1 MGWVGLQ
8 TQRPSSPNPLPW
20 AGCPIPAQ
28 AAQGPSNPALS
39 TSRDGAPTALWAAV
53 PGHHHTLSKEL
64 PPNFFSERVVRHW
77 HRLPREVLHSPSLV
91 APKKK
96 VEMALRDTV
105 SAHGGD
111 GITVEL
117 NDLGGL
123 F

>member
-1 MGWVGLQ
+1 MEGTLKP
-8 TQRPSSPNPLPW
+8 THSPTPPW
-20 AGCPIPAQ
+20 AGCPPPAQ
-28 AAQGPSNPALS
+28 AAQGPPNPAMS
-39 TSRDGAPTALWAAV
+39 ACRDGAPTALWAAV